1 MKNSLSVMK
10 ESSYS
15 IIRAV
20 KLPKGFKDKNQKYG
34 EDILTIQ
41 NGIIRIKLY

>member
-1 MKNSLSVMK
+1 MAKYIDIAND
-10 ESSYS
+10 
-15 IIRAV
+15 IRD
-20 KLPKGFKDKNQKYG
+20 KIKNQKYG